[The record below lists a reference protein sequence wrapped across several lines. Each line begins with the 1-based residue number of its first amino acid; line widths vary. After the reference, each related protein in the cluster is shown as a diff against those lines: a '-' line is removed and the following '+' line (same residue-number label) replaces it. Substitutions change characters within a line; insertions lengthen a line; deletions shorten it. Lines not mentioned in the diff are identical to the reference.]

1 MILLM
6 KLAFRNLTRNLRRSI
21 ITLAAI
27 AVGLSVLILGLT
39 LRTGQY
45 EQMINSG
52 VSQLAG
58 HVVIQHP
65 SFQEEKE
72 PEFLLQNHSELQQ
85 KIQETFP
92 EAHITSRLFL
102 SGLINSTTSPTF
114 AGMTR

>member
-1 MILLM
+1 MLM

-52 VSQLAG
+52 VSQLKSCCCTAP
-58 HVVIQHP
+58 Q
-65 SFQEEKE
+65 F
-72 PEFLLQNHSELQQ
+72 
-85 KIQETFP
+85 
-92 EAHITSRLFL
+92 SR
-102 SGLINSTTSPTF
+102 GERT
-114 AGMTR
+114 